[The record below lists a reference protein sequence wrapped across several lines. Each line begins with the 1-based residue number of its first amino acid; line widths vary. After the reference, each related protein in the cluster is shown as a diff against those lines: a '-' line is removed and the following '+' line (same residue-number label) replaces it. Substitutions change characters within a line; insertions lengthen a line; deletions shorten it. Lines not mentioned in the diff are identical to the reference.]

1 MSRLIRG
8 AEVAGPPLRLGQR
21 DPEPDTFVPTFA
33 NGNATSGK
41 PEQTA
46 LQVAFQRGVA
56 EGMRQRADEIIR
68 QHEAAREPLARVAL
82 AVERELAE
90 LRGDLY
96 RQTVSMAAAL
106 AECWLREIAVINPTV
121 FLAALREAM
130 QPLEH
135 LDDITVKLHPDD
147 YRTLRDGIAAG
158 EEEFLQFARLRLVAD
173 AQIEAGGVVAESEG
187 GSVDARLRTRIEHAL
202 GVIGAGRDAG

>member
-1 MSRLIRG
+1 
-8 AEVAGPPLRLGQR
+8 LRLGPR
-21 DPEPDTFVPTFA
+21 DPETDTFVPAFA
-33 NGNATSGK
+33 SGSQTSGF
-41 PEQTA
+41 QASTA
-46 LQVAFQRGVA
+46 DRDSRFGAREHTAQQVAFERGVA
-56 EGMRQRADEIIR
+56 EGMRRRADEITR

-82 AVERELAE
+82 AVERELGV

-106 AECWLREIAVINPTV
+106 AECWLREIAAINPTV

-135 LDDITVKLHPDD
+135 LDDITVKLNPDD
-147 YRTLRDGIAAG
+147 YSTLRDGIAAG
-158 EEEFLQFARLRLVAD
+158 AEEYLQFARLRIVAD
-173 AQIEAGGVVAESEG
+173 ARIEAGGVVAESEG

-202 GVIGAGRDAG
+202 GVIGAGHDAG